1 MIGTQI
7 SHYRLVRKLGA
18 GTYGEVYKGV
28 HVHDEELRVAVKVVG
43 PSLVQDVRFVD
54 ALKRECRQ
62 LDRMNHSNI
71 VRFRELVVN
80 EGGVSMVLELLR
92 GKDLHDRLASGAV
105 AVDTAVSVVEAILDG
120 LGHAHAAGVLHR
132 DIKPGNVYWCDDG
145 RIVILDFG
153 IARAADG
160 TQATKT
166 GQMVGTFDYMA
177 PERMSG
183 SGGTASSDV
192 YAVGLIA
199 WELLAGRVACPE
211 GEVARKLV
219 WHMMEGVGDAAK
231 VAVSLGCPPWFAD
244 VIATLAAKDPAARP
258 ADGHAALGL
267 LREKRAS
274 AGATPAAAPAARR
287 PPPSTVLGPVPVGS
301 LPPVSASVPPVS
313 VPSVSTGRSP
323 PPRTVMGPAPTPSAP
338 PSSVRSA
345 PPGTVMGPAP
355 SSPPPPGV
363 PTPTVPVPA
372 VAAPAAAPVPA
383 SASTST
389 SSSSGGSKVPFV
401 VAGALV
407 LAGGAWWLGRSGSA
421 LEGEVVDTP
430 AEAPTG
436 ANAPFGSAPEA
447 EIVDAPAEAPSVAS
461 AQSGNITT
469 TFGYALAAVPAGT
482 HTIGSPSTEA
492 DRFKDEAEHSVT
504 LTRGFFMGTTEV
516 TQGQYQAL
524 MATNP
529 VVSQMDCIRSGG
541 ASSPADDEPVYCVN
555 WVDAAN
561 LANAAS
567 AKEGLESCYVV
578 SGNKVSWPKGL
589 ACTGYRLPTES
600 EWEVAA
606 RGGGSGI
613 YAGGHDLGS
622 LGWFDGNSGL
632 RPHPVGQKA
641 PNGYGLYDMSG
652 NVWELTWDAY
662 GVYPTGSTT
671 DPAGAAR
678 GSLRVRRGGSW
689 NNSAALAR
697 VAYRYGGALAYRDH
711 CLGFRLARTIP

>member
-1 MIGTQI
+1 MIGTQL
-7 SHYRLVRKLGA
+7 SHYRLVRKIGA
-18 GTYGEVYKGV
+18 GTYGEVYEGV

-43 PSLVQDVRFVD
+43 PALVQDARFVD

-80 EGGVSMVLELLR
+80 DNGVAMVLELLR
-92 GKDLHDRLASGAV
+92 GQDLNHRLASGAL
-105 AVDTAVSVVEAILDG
+105 AVDIAVSVVEAILDG

-145 RIVILDFG
+145 RVVLLDFG

-199 WELLAGRVACPE
+199 WELLAGRAACPE

-267 LREKRAS
+267 LREKRAA

-301 LPPVSASVPPVS
+301 VPPVSASVPPVS
-313 VPSVSTGRSP
+313 VPSVSAGRSAP
-323 PPRTVMGPAPTPSAP
+323 PGTVMGPAPTPSAP

-345 PPGTVMGPAP
+345 PPATVMGPSP
-355 SSPPPPGV
+355 SSPPPPSV
-363 PTPTVPVPA
+363 PTPTLPVPA
-372 VAAPAAAPVPA
+372 VAPPAVAPVP
-383 SASTST
+383 SPASTSASPT
-389 SSSSGGSKVPFV
+389 SGGSKVPFV
-401 VAGALV
+401 VAGALMV
-407 LAGGAWWLGRSGSA
+407 GGVAWWLGRS
-421 LEGEVVDTP
+421 
-430 AEAPTG
+430 
-436 ANAPFGSAPEA
+436 GSAPEA

-461 AQSGNITT
+461 APSGNLTT
-469 TFGYALAAVPAGT
+469 TFVYPLAAVPAGT
-482 HTIGSPSTEA
+482 YTIGSPTTEA
-492 DRFKDEAEHSVT
+492 DRRENEAQHSVT
-504 LTRGFFMGTTEV
+504 LTRGFSMGTTEV

-524 MATNP
+524 MGANP
-529 VVSQMDCIRSGG
+529 VVSQTDCFRLGD
-541 ASSPADDEPVYCVN
+541 ASSPADDEPVYCVS

-578 SGNKVSWPKGL
+578 SGDKVSWPKGL

-622 LGWFDGNSGL
+622 LGWFDGNSGG

-641 PNGYGLYDMSG
+641 SNGYGLYDMSG
-652 NVWELTWDAY
+652 NVWEWTWDAY
-662 GVYPTGSTT
+662 GDYPTGSTT

-678 GSLRVRRGGSW
+678 GSYRVLRGGSW
-689 NNSAALAR
+689 YDSAAGAR
-697 VAYRYGGALAYRDH
+697 VAVRSFLVPAFRNFS
-711 CLGFRLARTIP
+711 LGFRLARTIP